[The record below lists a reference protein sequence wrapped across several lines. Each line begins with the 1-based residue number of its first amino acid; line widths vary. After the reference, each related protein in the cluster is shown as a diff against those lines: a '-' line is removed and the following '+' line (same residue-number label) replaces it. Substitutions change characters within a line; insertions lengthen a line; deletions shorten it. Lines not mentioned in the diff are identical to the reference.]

1 MPKMTRKDVM
11 VYYYVVMKNGG
22 IVKET
27 SKYTVIDGIYKNRN
41 VYVGNKGAVRIGR
54 TITDSISITDTFNFE
69 IMFDMVEKHRK
80 R

>member
-11 VYYYVVMKNGG
+11 VYYFVIMKNGG

-27 SKYTVIDGIYKNRN
+27 AKYTVIDGIYKNRN

>member
-1 MPKMTRKDVM
+1 
-11 VYYYVVMKNGG
+11 
-22 IVKET
+22 
-27 SKYTVIDGIYKNRN
+27 